1 MHQYYEKE
9 FYDEVIFQELW
20 KELQSRQLASHS
32 IDTIRNKDVYKLSP
46 FKELTPEQLEI
57 KLEIIDYCKR
67 IFRKQKTR
75 KYS

>member
-1 MHQYYEKE
+1 MMKLFFKSYG
-9 FYDEVIFQELW
+9 

-57 KLEIIDYCKR
+57 KLEIIDYCQKN
-67 IFRKQKTR
+67 IQKTEN
-75 KYS
+75 KESIHD